1 MKNKIIAILL
11 CLTQITFTQN
21 VDFTGYVRNYSGMLA
36 GNGSNDFVILQN
48 TFNLN
53 IEKNMSGSSFKVNP
67 IIYHNDS
74 DSISFNLREAYL
86 DLYFDSFDIRVGKQQ
101 IVWGKADGVFITDI
115 LSPKDLYEFLLPE
128 FDEIRIG
135 VTGAKLN
142 YYMGGNTLELVWL
155 PVFTPTNL
163 PNSTSIWSPSMSFA
177 MTPTFDY
184 SKQDV
189 KPSLE
194 NSELFLKY
202 SALTEAIDFEIM
214 GGYMWDDDPTVFS
227 SIVTNSSGR
236 NLFITPEHKR
246 ISLIGGSFS
255 TTLGP
260 FVFRGE
266 GAYYFGKYFNTSD
279 LTVNNGT
286 VEKDYIHYMLG
297 TDFNLLDINFSL
309 QFIQKAVM
317 DYEETIQSNVMF
329 KDQYNN
335 MMTFLARYS
344 ILNETLEF
352 ELFSYYDFEY
362 DDALIRPRV
371 LYDYSDT
378 INLQIGANI
387 FTGTEGQFGQYNNND
402 MLYGKIKYSF

>member
-1 MKNKIIAILL
+1 
-11 CLTQITFTQN
+11 
-21 VDFTGYVRNYSGMLA
+21 
-36 GNGSNDFVILQN
+36 
-48 TFNLN
+48 
-53 IEKNMSGSSFKVNP
+53 
-67 IIYHNDS
+67 
-74 DSISFNLREAYL
+74 
-86 DLYFDSFDIRVGKQQ
+86 
-101 IVWGKADGVFITDI
+101 
-115 LSPKDLYEFLLPE
+115 
-128 FDEIRIG
+128 
-135 VTGAKLN
+135 
-142 YYMGGNTLELVWL
+142 
-155 PVFTPTNL
+155 
-163 PNSTSIWSPSMSFA
+163 
-177 MTPTFDY
+177 
-184 SKQDV
+184 
-189 KPSLE
+189 
-194 NSELFLKY
+194 
-202 SALTEAIDFEIM
+202 
-214 GGYMWDDDPTVFS
+214 
-227 SIVTNSSGR
+227 
-236 NLFITPEHKR
+236 
-246 ISLIGGSFS
+246 LIGGNIN
-255 TTLGP
+255 TNLGP
-260 FVFRGE
+260 FVYRGE
-266 GAYYFGKYFNTSD
+266 GAYYFVKYFNTSD